1 VAAIELVFACTCYAF
16 HDLGSACVESQCGGQ
31 DDTDGELGA
40 VGRGDGVADAFA
52 VKKNIGLGVDGHAI
66 DGLGRHR
73 KRRFVKTES
82 KTKKAKVENGN

>member
-1 VAAIELVFACTCYAF
+1 MATIEFVFTRACYAF
-16 HDLGSACVESQCGGQ
+16 HHFGSASVESQSGGQ
-31 DDTDGELGA
+31 DDADGELGA

-73 KRRFVKTES
+73 KKRFVKTEI
-82 KTKKAKVENGN
+82 KN